1 MADYRLYYWPIPFRG
16 QFVRALLAHVGATWE
31 EAGAQ
36 ETARLKDMAPGG
48 QPVPSMAPPMLTDHE
63 AGVTL
68 AQMPA
73 VLAYLARKHG
83 LMPADPARE
92 ALALKVVSDANDI
105 LDEITRWGGRIAM
118 WDRESWAQF
127 RPRLR
132 RWMAI
137 FEETGRRHGL
147 TTAGGTLLG
156 TDAPGLAD
164 LVTAVLWFTMVDKL
178 PALRAVLEVEAP
190 AVAALAERLMRSE
203 SLAAMRARTDAA
215 FGVEYCGGDIEA
227 SLRGV
232 LD

>member
-36 ETARLKDMAPGG
+36 ETVRLKDMAPGG
-48 QPVPSMAPPMLTDHE
+48 QPVPAMAPPMLTDHE

-178 PALRAVLEVEAP
+178 PALRPVLEVEAP

-215 FGVEYCGGDIEA
+215 FGAEYCGGEIEA